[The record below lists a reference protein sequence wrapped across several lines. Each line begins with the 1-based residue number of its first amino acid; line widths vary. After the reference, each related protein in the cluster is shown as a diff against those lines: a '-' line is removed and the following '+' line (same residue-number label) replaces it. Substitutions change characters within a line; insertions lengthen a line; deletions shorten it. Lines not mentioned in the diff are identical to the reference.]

1 MKSPFQTNNKENI
14 FLLRLVCKT
23 LQITVM
29 KCEGCTENEEYPSDG
44 RNECCEMSDLLDA
57 ASTSS
62 HESFSEKLTMPHKS
76 KAGEEEQ
83 TEAEIK
89 QSS

>member
-1 MKSPFQTNNKENI
+1 
-14 FLLRLVCKT
+14 
-23 LQITVM
+23 
-29 KCEGCTENEEYPSDG
+29 
-44 RNECCEMSDLLDA
+44 MSDLLDA

-89 QSS
+89 QSSWKECEPQSYTV